1 MQTSTYIGSVSG
13 YLAAVRELTAD
24 SELVLFRGQPNR
36 RRALLPPIARHNRPV
51 STAVER
57 QMLAMFQQYGEFSAK
72 GTAAGGEQVC
82 DWHLLS
88 QAQQFGMKTRL
99 LAWSHNPL
107 IALWFACQR
116 GAAEPYVYLL
126 RADGLDDVDFATDP
140 LAISQTRVF
149 SPASARPEATA
160 QRSWYS
166 IHPALATQAHPEAA
180 QGAGFVP
187 LEQELHGRDRLLEL
201 PLLPAMKS
209 KLLTDL
215 ATFGITERTVYPGL
229 DGLCQHLNGWLMGES
244 GDDSADGGAFE
255 SGRTLHVP
263 DTMADVSPGLSA
275 VHASHQSSQP
285 GLPAE
290 EARSEFAATAFGPR
304 YPGHPSS
311 GLRQYRR
318 QYTADF
324 DFD

>member
-24 SELVLFRGQPNR
+24 SELILFRGQPNR
-36 RRALLPPIARHNRPV
+36 RRALLPPIARNNRPI

-57 QMLAMFQQYGEFSAK
+57 HMLAMFQQYGEFSPK
-72 GTAAGGEQVC
+72 GAAAGGDRVC

-99 LAWSHNPL
+99 LAWSQNPL

-149 SPASARPEATA
+149 SPLAARPEATA

-166 IHPALATQAHPEAA
+166 IHPALTTEAYPEAA
-180 QGAGFVP
+180 RGAGFVP
-187 LEQELHGRDRLLEL
+187 LEQELHGRDRLLEI

-209 KLLTDL
+209 KLLADL

-229 DGLCQHLNGWLMGES
+229 NGLCQHLNAWLTGES
-244 GDDSADGGAFE
+244 AGAGIGAAKSEPGEVSNPPHVMEGELRGCSGKLPKALAYRAVASALTG
-255 SGRTLHVP
+255 TI
-263 DTMADVSPGLSA
+263 
-275 VHASHQSSQP
+275 SS
-285 GLPAE
+285 
-290 EARSEFAATAFGPR
+290 
-304 YPGHPSS
+304 GHPPS